1 MSRSASAANTRQG
14 SAPPLDPAVIKLI
27 DALARAQAPYL
38 RRSLSRIEAA
48 AYVGVNP
55 SLFDLRV
62 QDGRMPGPGRLN
74 VGSGLCEL
82 RHHRPDQDYSRFVG
96 HLLRAHFHLGKR
108 QWTLRDVGRAPHR
121 NDAEGGR
128 S

>member
-1 MSRSASAANTRQG
+1 MSRSVSAPNTRQG
-14 SAPPLDPAVIKLI
+14 SVPRLDLI
-27 DALARAQAPYL
+27 DALARAQASYP
-38 RRSLSRIEAA
+38 RRGLSRIAAA
-48 AYVGVNP
+48 AYTGVSP
-55 SLFDLRV
+55 SLFDLMV
-62 QDGRMPGPGRLN
+62 QNGRMPGPGCLN
-74 VGSGLCEL
+74 MGSGLCEL

-96 HLLRAHFHLGKR
+96 HLLRARFHLGKR